1 MKKPIL
7 IFFLIPLLGVTQNQP
22 TLNTEKEI
30 IVEPN
35 SLLLIDNL
43 SIIGDRDTKPSELNF
58 NFNELPLP
66 IPIIDNSEIQQK
78 ISLRTF
84 ERILESA
91 KNDENIKGIYLNI
104 ENVTISFNKAEKV
117 REMLLKFKN
126 VKPIYSFC
134 DI

>member
-1 MKKPIL
+1 MNFLKSIFINALKGVLSFFLTFIFI
-7 IFFLIPLLGVTQNQP
+7 IFFFSIIYSLLSE
-22 TLNTEKEI
+22 NTEKEI

-78 ISLRTF
+78 IR
-84 ERILESA
+84 
-91 KNDENIKGIYLNI
+91 
-104 ENVTISFNKAEKV
+104 
-117 REMLLKFKN
+117 
-126 VKPIYSFC
+126 
-134 DI
+134 